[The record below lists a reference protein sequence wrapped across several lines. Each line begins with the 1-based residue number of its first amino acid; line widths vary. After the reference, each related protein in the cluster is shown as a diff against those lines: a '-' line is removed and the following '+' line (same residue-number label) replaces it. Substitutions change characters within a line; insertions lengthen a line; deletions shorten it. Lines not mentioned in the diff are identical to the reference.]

1 MSVERPEPMKQTLKQ
16 HPRLLILFFASF
28 GLGLLGIYLAFID
41 SVYTMSAVIAS
52 LFAFGFALQRTAKYM
67 QRDEEKN

>member
-1 MSVERPEPMKQTLKQ
+1 MPAERSEPMKQALRE
-16 HPRLLILFFASF
+16 HPILWLWFLLSF
-28 GLGLLGIYLAFID
+28 GLGLFGIYLAFTD

-67 QRDEEKN
+67 QREEDRR

>member
-1 MSVERPEPMKQTLKQ
+1 MKQALREHPTLWLWF
-16 HPRLLILFFASF
+16 LLGF
-28 GLGLLGIYLAFID
+28 GLGLFGIYLAFID

-67 QRDEEKN
+67 QREEDKS

>member
-1 MSVERPEPMKQTLKQ
+1 MSVERSEPMKQTLKQ

-52 LFAFGFALQRTAKYM
+52 LFAFGFALQRTAKKM
-67 QRDEEKN
+67 DDPTI

>member
-16 HPRLLILFFASF
+16 HPRLLVLFFLSF
-28 GLGLLGIYLAFID
+28 GLGLFGIYLAFTD

-52 LFAFGFALQRTAKYM
+52 LFAFGFALQRTGKEM
-67 QRDEEKN
+67 EK